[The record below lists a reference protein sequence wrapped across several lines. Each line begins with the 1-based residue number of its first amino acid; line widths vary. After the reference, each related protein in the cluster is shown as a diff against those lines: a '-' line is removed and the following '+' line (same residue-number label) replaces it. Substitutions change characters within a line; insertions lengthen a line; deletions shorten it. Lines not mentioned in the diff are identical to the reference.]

1 MSILA
6 ELKSPE
12 FVAIC
17 PTCLLESSSC
27 RDTGVALCHNC
38 EKVIEAY
45 EVFVP
50 AEAYDDY
57 CEGRLGPESLLAVA
71 A

>member
-17 PTCLLESSSC
+17 PTCLQASSSC

-38 EKVIEAY
+38 NRVIETLEVYVPADAY
-45 EVFVP
+45 E
-50 AEAYDDY
+50 AY
-57 CEGRLGPESLLAVA
+57 CEGELGPDALLAVA